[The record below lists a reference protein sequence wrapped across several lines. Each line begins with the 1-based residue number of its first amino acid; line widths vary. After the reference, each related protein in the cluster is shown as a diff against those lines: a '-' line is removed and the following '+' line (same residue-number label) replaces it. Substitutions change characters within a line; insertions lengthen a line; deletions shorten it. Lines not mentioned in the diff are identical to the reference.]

1 MAYNTG
7 ANTKNDLIIERVQ
20 RELLASATM
29 TSRITDFSALAMKGI
44 KSLAVP
50 KLSSF
55 TAVNRTF
62 GNAGTVQE
70 LTDSFDSIL
79 LDQNSYIS
87 WGLDRASEYQSQI
100 QYELMTVERAAAAH
114 GRFVNN
120 HIIAGLIAGAGYD
133 QGAATVIT
141 KDIILD
147 MFDYL
152 LGNEAR
158 VEDMFLEINA
168 AQHIEML
175 KIADFVDADKYGS
188 NGNIQS
194 GLIGR
199 VYGVSVIIN
208 NLVPATQA
216 IAYSRD
222 GYGYAL
228 QQGPQIGEQPDV
240 AYGSQGVRKAMDL
253 VFGSGILQENVNGA
267 GVGKSPLIAKMN

>member
-1 MAYNTG
+1 
-7 ANTKNDLIIERVQ
+7 
-20 RELLASATM
+20 
-29 TSRITDFSALAMKGI
+29 
-44 KSLAVP
+44 
-50 KLSSF
+50 
-55 TAVNRTF
+55 
-62 GNAGTVQE
+62 
-70 LTDSFDSIL
+70 
-79 LDQNSYIS
+79 
-87 WGLDRASEYQSQI
+87 
-100 QYELMTVERAAAAH
+100 MTVERAAAAH
-114 GRFVNN
+114 GRYVNN

-133 QGAATVIT
+133 QGAAVVIT

-188 NGNIQS
+188 SNIPNGM
-194 GLIGR
+194 IGK
-199 VYGVSVIIN
+199 VYGVAVIIN

-216 IAYSRD
+216 IAYSRE

-228 QQGPQIGEQPDV
+228 QQAPQIGEQPDV
-240 AYGSQGVRKAMDL
+240 SYGSQGVRKAMDL
-253 VFGSGILQENVNGA
+253 VFGSAILQENVNGA